1 MARFYAHYQN
11 STVSG
16 LETVDA
22 SHCYQR
28 KTVNTTLAAT
38 ARTSMINTR
47 ATLSASFYASIDA
60 VNRDGGLGIVVPAD
74 AYTNNGTTFSGPN
87 LYTNTAAVWPAD
99 PRVRP
104 TSDILI
110 ISSGAVSPTD
120 SFRVPT
126 SEYDAARQA
135 VQDYYTAITGGSPY
149 LRLGRTPWRTLASVW
164 HDHDLTYFAWDDFTP
179 GRISNFAVQVWSG
192 VGDPEELRFT
202 GNYDYLNDENP
213 DGRVEFIA
221 TLTGPTTYS
230 INTLLTPSSGS
241 FLYDWKPNGNSS
253 VTPGSYT
260 LSCTVRLRDAVII
273 TNFGNPSTVTDSYT
287 FPI

>member
-11 STVSG
+11 TTVSG
-16 LETVDA
+16 LETIDA
-22 SHCYQR
+22 SNCYER
-28 KTVNTTLAAT
+28 KTMNTTLAAT

-47 ATLSASFYASIDA
+47 STLSASFYAGIDA
-60 VNRDGGLGIVVPAD
+60 ANRNGTTGIVVPAD
-74 AYTNNGTTFSGPN
+74 AYTNNGTTFSGSN
-87 LYTNTAAVWPAD
+87 LYTNSAAIWPTD

-104 TSDILI
+104 TADILI
-110 ISSGAVSPTD
+110 SNSAAVSPTD
-120 SFRVPT
+120 TFSVPT

-135 VQDYYTAITGGSPY
+135 VQDYYSAMTGGSPY
-149 LRLGRTPWRTLASVW
+149 SRLGRTPWRTLASVW

-179 GRISNFAVQVWSG
+179 GRVSNLAVQVWSG

-221 TLTGPTTYS
+221 TLTGPSTYS
-230 INTLLTPSSGS
+230 INTLLTPSAGS
-241 FLYDWKPNGNSS
+241 FLYDWKPNGNAS
-253 VTPGSYT
+253 VTAGNYT

-273 TNFGNPSTVTDSYT
+273 TNFGNIQTVSDSYT